1 MIFAIFISGEDNIFT
16 TNVDKVL
23 EIINKNEEVSISVE
37 LWENEGCDTTF
48 LFSNNPDIRLTD
60 ISHFKH
66 NIENRNI
73 EKIKSECLIEFQQ
86 TYRRSTSADL
96 QTFVLGMTKFCEK
109 YFKK

>member
-1 MIFAIFISGEDNIFT
+1 MIFVIFISGEDNIFT

-23 EIINKNEEVSISVE
+23 EIINKNVDVKITVE
-37 LWENEGCDTTF
+37 LWENEACLETYY
-48 LFSNNPDIRLTD
+48 FSINNFSREQD

-66 NIENRNI
+66 RIENINI

-86 TYRRSTSADL
+86 TYRQSTSADL